1 MTNMIK
7 MMALGGGFAALAAAT
22 PATAQYYP
30 YYGYNNNVTA
40 VAAQRCQAAVQ
51 NRLSYRTNTGILGAL
66 LALVV
71 AFTVTPLAAQTN
83 WPNKP
88 VRLVVGF
95 TPGSATDV
103 TGRVFA
109 DKFSQA
115 WGQPV
120 IVDNV
125 PGNSGAI
132 GCCVEM
138 LATRAMCIV

>member
-66 LALVV
+66 LG
-71 AFTVTPLAAQTN
+71 TS
-83 WPNKP
+83 
-88 VRLVVGF
+88 R
-95 TPGSATDV
+95 
-103 TGRVFA
+103 TGRVIGVTQVTPRRNTVRVRGVA
-109 DKFSQA
+109 STGRMA
-115 WGQPV
+115 YNPYGVGYYGTLGANYALQPDLSFRCDV
-120 IVDNV
+120 DYRGIVRDVDIN
-125 PGNSGAI
+125 
-132 GCCVEM
+132 
-138 LATRAMCIV
+138 RR